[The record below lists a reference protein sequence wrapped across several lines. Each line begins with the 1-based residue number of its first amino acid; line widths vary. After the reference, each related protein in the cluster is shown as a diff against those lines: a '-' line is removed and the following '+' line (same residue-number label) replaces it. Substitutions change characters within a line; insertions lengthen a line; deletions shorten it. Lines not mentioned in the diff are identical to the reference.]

1 MHVNGTG
8 LNLKKIYLNLKK
20 PMQEGT
26 PADQPEYSG
35 LVHNTVLY
43 FSILGCAL
51 QANFSKVYG
60 G

>member
-1 MHVNGTG
+1 M
-8 LNLKKIYLNLKK
+8 L
-20 PMQEGT
+20 EGT

-43 FSILGCAL
+43 LSILGCAL